1 MRIAYRL
8 ITLLI
13 VLAVAAMAHAATAIG
28 TTRVMVVIEE
38 QQSLA
43 QQGTDMLL
51 KVRLSPGVSARVWV
65 DVSCGSP
72 NENAT
77 IITQSGS
84 YVLPIASIQGRGN
97 SYSCLV
103 SSDGRLSA
111 VVQIR

>member
-1 MRIAYRL
+1 MRVAYHL

-13 VLAVAAMAHAATAIG
+13 VMALAIMAHAASASATS
-28 TTRVMVVIEE
+28 RVMVVIQE
-38 QQSLA
+38 QEALV
-43 QQGTDMLL
+43 QQGTNMLL

-65 DVSCGSP
+65 DVSCDSP

-77 IITQSGS
+77 VITQSGT

-97 SYSCLV
+97 SYSCMV

-111 VVQIR
+111 AVQIR